1 MGDADAERAIQKLPW
16 RARSGQWVPNATV
29 EDVLCAAFLPW
40 VRAEEVSDAD
50 ADDDAASV
58 VSGPPGEDDLARGVN
73 LVTGSPK
80 GRIMFWE
87 KGDGAVPVKIVPGSN
102 WHKAGVSALALSFD
116 KRLLLSGD
124 KAGGVMCLRLA
135 RYSAN
140 DSALWMACCLPLGSL
155 GSTSV
160 GSGSR
165 VASPPPKPL
174 PPTPPPSVSASEVW
188 LEGDDEYPGPGW
200 EYEGEPLRWLESYPD
215 IRGASWSPS
224 GQYALITTAQGSV
237 WRILIDPKLTE
248 GEETD
253 ADETED
259 EDGSPHAKLTE
270 LALARLEYAAA
281 VKENAKQPVVS
292 VLIRGHDSSLN
303 AAAWWQG
310 GNSRARERRQCS
322 PRAPGAAGR

>member
-1 MGDADAERAIQKLPW
+1 M
-16 RARSGQWVPNATV
+16 
-29 EDVLCAAFLPW
+29 
-40 VRAEEVSDAD
+40 
-50 ADDDAASV
+50 
-58 VSGPPGEDDLARGVN
+58 
-73 LVTGSPK
+73 
-80 GRIMFWE
+80 
-87 KGDGAVPVKIVPGSN
+87 
-102 WHKAGVSALALSFD
+102 
-116 KRLLLSGD
+116 
-124 KAGGVMCLRLA
+124 
-135 RYSAN
+135 
-140 DSALWMACCLPLGSL
+140 
-155 GSTSV
+155 
-160 GSGSR
+160 
-165 VASPPPKPL
+165 
-174 PPTPPPSVSASEVW
+174 W

-253 ADETED
+253 TDETED

-310 GNSRARERRQCS
+310 GKFASSGTQAMFATGAGSGRTVIWNAWTRTEQAAFDAGGSGTIVGVLTGRPPPRGRA
-322 PRAPGAAGR
+322 